1 MSKRITSFLMML
13 LGLFMSTSAF
23 AQLEEFGENA
33 LSIGGA
39 VTAIEADTWYFVYQ
53 GRNSGQNAGAYP
65 YLAAG
70 EIPESGQG
78 GLMTDCGD
86 GKEVLKKDVS
96 PLLSNVSTETAAP
109 YLVRFVK
116 EDGTEDVYKIQFGTG
131 NWLATPNGTGNSRKF
146 TTGSTIYDAGTFNVY
161 AIEEGT
167 AYFALNVCDDRGSY
181 QELFDNNGTGNNVV
195 TWDSG
200 KKTNVGGNSVWSI
213 HAVEVKEFDEKEMTG
228 NELAN
233 LAEDISSAISN
244 FKGGTQ
250 PGCYD
255 SALLQTL
262 QDLLE
267 EIYMVTPD
275 APDYDATSIEQLQ
288 TYIEQLNQAYQAVLA
303 SKVPFALT
311 TGYYRIKSPMT
322 FTQEVPVIDEGT
334 GEETTE
340 TRVFTKYMMIKKN
353 GETIN
358 GVWGTPED
366 LNIAAPALWYI
377 TNMGDGTFDVL
388 SVNAQARFNDVAT
401 SSAVTLSKDSE
412 NMMVFDPVVTDED
425 GITYVDIRVST
436 QEANAYLYLH
446 MGGHGSGSGVSGNL
460 VGWSSS
466 VNDDGT
472 FGATEWTFEAISEAD
487 ALKIIKNY
495 EPYENRELLLE
506 KYDSLLAAAKENLEK
521 AIDIQHVKLISS
533 VDQLSSPYTEPSE
546 GSLAALLDG
555 KTDTFWHSNWS
566 DGNVDGG
573 IHYLQV
579 DLINP
584 VDHEIY
590 VTFTRRPVANDHVTN
605 MSIFG
610 TNDPEAEK
618 DNCTELLTFDC
629 PFTSNTETITSELFG
644 TQNFRYLRLYAN
656 TMSPSTRGYWHMTEL
671 QMGYD
676 ADNPK
681 AQYKQMGDVGK
692 KLQEV
697 IETQAELERD
707 DITIDEYNTLK
718 EAYDAFMA
726 KFVDPAELREV
737 LAAKKDVADVIVI
750 GNDPGFWSANTG
762 AADYKTLYDNAKKYD
777 EDGIYTA
784 AQSADYIEQ
793 LNSKADEIF
802 ASANKIRTDKW
813 YRIQFAPESDFDAH
827 KWSKAAGHDGKNADL
842 FAKYVTGSFW
852 SNDDVTADVSS
863 EEIGLRSELYFD
875 DEEDITER
883 DLSLFRFIAVGDTA
897 YMLQNKATGLFI
909 KCGTT
914 GATTLSVHPS
924 LFNTSAIGYGLNVI
938 AAKSI
943 TGDNQNYLHG
953 QRLNNRLVTWNA
965 YTLESAS
972 ALYIKEAE
980 DLNADYNGSVFNVPG
995 IYGSIQALCFPMG
1008 ISAPQNSE
1016 ATLWGINS
1024 AEGSKL
1030 SMCKLDKVEAGR
1042 AFLLV
1047 FGNRE
1052 DYDAEGFEEMTTL
1065 KHDYTI
1071 AATAP
1076 DNSHLLKGSFYGESV
1091 KRGVVLAEGN
1101 TLAVL
1106 KKATASIPHNGGY
1119 ISKGEETF
1127 DLETELE
1134 IIWDENAEDGIQT
1147 ALSNVAKSG
1156 AVYTIDG
1163 RLVSKKA
1170 NLNDLTGF
1178 GKGIY
1183 ILNGTKVVVK

>member
-1 MSKRITSFLMML
+1 MML

-65 YLAAG
+65 YLAEG

-116 EDGTEDVYKIQFGTG
+116 EEGTEDVYKIQFGTG

-228 NELAN
+228 NELAT
-233 LAEDISSAISN
+233 LADDISTAISN

-255 SALLQTL
+255 SALLQAL

-303 SKVPFALT
+303 SKVPFTLT

-340 TRVFTKYMMIKKN
+340 TKTFTKYMMIKKN

-366 LNIAAPALWYI
+366 LNVAAPALWYI

-388 SVNAQARFNDVAT
+388 SVNAQARFNNVSQST
-401 SSAVTLSKDSE
+401 AVTLSKDSE
-412 NMMVFDPVVTDED
+412 NMMAFDPVVTDAD

-436 QEANAYLYLH
+436 QEANAHLYLH
-446 MGGHGSGSGVSGNL
+446 MGGHSSGAGVSGNL

-466 VNDDGT
+466 VNNDGT

-487 ALKIIKNY
+487 AQKIIKNY

-506 KYDSLLAAAKENLEK
+506 KYDSLLAAAKENLAK
-521 AIDIQHVKLISS
+521 AIDIQHVKLIKSAN
-533 VDQLSSPYTEPSE
+533 QLSSPCSDADE
-546 GSLAALLDG
+546 GQHIEYIIDEDAS
-555 KTDTFWHSNWS
+555 TFWHSDWH
-566 DGNVDGG
+566 GAYEGEA
-573 IHYLQV
+573 HYFQV
-579 DLINP
+579 EMPENITMP
-584 VDHEIY
+584 IQA
-590 VTFTRRPVANDHVTN
+590 TFTRRNNSGNQITQWG
-605 MSIFG
+605 IYG
-610 TNDPEAEK
+610 TNNAEAETMES
-618 DNCTELLTFDC
+618 CELLLEWDT
-629 PFTSNTETITSELFG
+629 PFNSQTETLTSPEFETKG
-644 TQNFRYLRLYAN
+644 YKYLRMYCLAQSSGSN
-656 TMSPSTRGYWHMTEL
+656 AFFHLSEFQLGYE
-671 QMGYD
+671 
-676 ADNPK
+676 AENPN
-681 AQYKQMGDVGK
+681 AQFKHMGDVGK
-692 KLQEV
+692 NLQKL
-697 IETQAELERD
+697 IEEQAELERE
-707 DITIDEYNTLK
+707 DITIDEYNALK

-737 LAAKKDVADVIVI
+737 LAAKKDVVEMVVI
-750 GNDPGFWSANTG
+750 GDNPGFWSPGTN

-777 EDGIYTA
+777 EEGIYTA

-813 YRIQFAPESDFDAH
+813 YRIKFPTLDDFKDH
-827 KWSKAAGHDGKNADL
+827 KWDEVAGKGSGNTESLFGK
-842 FAKYVTGSFW
+842 FI
-852 SNDDVTADVSS
+852 TASYLNENGAVESYITS
-863 EEIGLRSELYFD
+863 EEIGLRNNLFLD
-875 DEEDITER
+875 TIPDIDPESNL
-883 DLSLFRFIAVGDTA
+883 DLFRFVAVGDSA
-897 YMLQNKATGLFI
+897 YMLQNKGTGMFI
-909 KCGTT
+909 KANGTS
-914 GATTLSVHPS
+914 GAVTLSVHPS
-924 LFNTSAIGYGLNVI
+924 LFTTAAIGYGLSAI

-943 TGDNQNYLHG
+943 TGAKQSYIHCQVSQNII
-953 QRLNNRLVTWNA
+953 VTWDVN
-965 YTLESAS
+965 YPGSRSGLFIE
-972 ALYIKEAE
+972 EAGDVE
-980 DLNADYNGSVFNVPG
+980 PNYDGSVFNVSG
-995 IYGSIQALCFPMG
+995 IYGSVQALCFPMG
-1008 ISAPQNSE
+1008 ISVPQNSE

-1091 KRGVVLAEGN
+1091 SRGVVLAEGN

-1156 AVYTIDG
+1156 AVYTLDG